1 VKFSLIIQAK
11 IVKRFVPRLR
21 VELRWPVLQTG
32 ALTTLA
38 TAARKSKVES
48 PTLKTMTKANYT
60 KKDYKTSNPQRKT
73 ITREK
78 KIQLATAIM
87 RLKRITNAELGDFAG
102 VTRNTL
108 IHRYNKVYGTNMKEE
123 GEE

>member
-1 VKFSLIIQAK
+1 
-11 IVKRFVPRLR
+11 
-21 VELRWPVLQTG
+21 
-32 ALTTLA
+32 
-38 TAARKSKVES
+38 
-48 PTLKTMTKANYT
+48 MTKANYT